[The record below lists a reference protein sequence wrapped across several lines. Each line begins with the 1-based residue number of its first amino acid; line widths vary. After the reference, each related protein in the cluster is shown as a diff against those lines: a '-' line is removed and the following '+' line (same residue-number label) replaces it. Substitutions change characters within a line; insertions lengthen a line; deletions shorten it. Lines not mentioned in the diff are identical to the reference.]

1 METATSLTIK
11 DPTCV
16 SIRIDASAEIR
27 MDDDVIHEIRHSG
40 MSYAPGRIIP
50 VQDGLFRIENIQ
62 KKGKHLYHLYSMQ
75 TSDSSVFIAPMLF
88 RTRASIM
95 WDTYFMNVFLWIE
108 DVPTMRLHVLLRKG
122 YSESFDTLDRTMKD
136 HEDFVDRLEV
146 DDFSLMYVFNVPMIY
161 EEDFLKYVKGKY
173 SEMSEEY
180 KVKIL
185 DFHSMKKTHEIYG
198 ILHRTEKRKAKVEKR
213 IGQDLPESAEL
224 YHIIDE
230 DRETYK
236 NRYRVFR
243 SQAMG

>member
-1 METATSLTIK
+1 METATTLTIK

-50 VQDGLFRIENIQ
+50 VQDGLFRIEDIQ
-62 KKGKHLYHLYSMQ
+62 KKGKYLYHLYSME
-75 TSDSSVFIAPMLF
+75 TSDSSVFIVPMLF
-88 RTRASIM
+88 KTRASIM

-108 DVPTMRLHVLLRKG
+108 DIPTMRLHVLLRKG

-136 HEDFVDRLEV
+136 HEDFVNRLEV
-146 DDFSLMYVFNVPMIY
+146 DDFSFMYIFNVPMIY

-236 NRYRVFR
+236 ARYRVFR
-243 SQAMG
+243 SDAMG

>member
-1 METATSLTIK
+1 METATAITIK

-16 SIRIDASAEIR
+16 SIRVDDTAEVR
-27 MDDDVIHEIRHSG
+27 QDDNTIHEVRHSG

-50 VQDGLFRIENIQ
+50 VQDGLFRIDNIE
-62 KKGKHLYHLYSMQ
+62 KKGINLYHLYSME
-75 TSDSSVFIAPMLF
+75 TSDSSIFLTPMLF
-88 RTRASIM
+88 KTRAQVM

-122 YSESFDTLDRTMKD
+122 YTDAFNALESIIKD

-146 DDFSLMYVFNVPMIY
+146 DDFSVMYVFNVPMIY
-161 EEDFLKYVKGKY
+161 EEDFLKFVKGKY

-185 DFHSMKKTHEIYG
+185 DFHSMKKTHEVYG
-198 ILHRTEKRKAKVEKR
+198 ILHKTKKRKTKVETR
-213 IGQDLPESAEL
+213 IGQNLPESAEL

>member
-1 METATSLTIK
+1 METATALTIK

-16 SIRIDASAEIR
+16 SIRVDASAEIR

-62 KKGKHLYHLYSMQ
+62 KKGNHIYHLYSME
-75 TSDSSVFIAPMLF
+75 TSDSSIFIAPMLF
-88 RTRASIM
+88 KTRASIM

-108 DVPTMRLHVLLRKG
+108 DSPTMRLHVLLRKG
-122 YSESFDTLDRTMKD
+122 YSESFEALDRNMKN

-146 DDFSLMYVFNVPMIY
+146 DDFSIMYVFNVPMIY

-185 DFHSMKKTHEIYG
+185 DFHSMKKTHEVYG
-198 ILHRTEKRKAKVEKR
+198 IIHRTERRKAKVEKR

>member
-1 METATSLTIK
+1 METATALTIK

-16 SIRIDASAEIR
+16 SIRVDASAEIR
-27 MDDDVIHEIRHSG
+27 MGDDVIHEIRHSG

-62 KKGKHLYHLYSMQ
+62 KKGKHLYHLYSME

-108 DVPTMRLHVLLRKG
+108 DIPTMRLHVLLRKG
-122 YSESFDTLDRTMKD
+122 YSESFNALDRTMKD
-136 HEDFVDRLEV
+136 HEDFVNRLEV
-146 DDFSLMYVFNVPMIY
+146 DDFSFMYVFNVPMIY

-236 NRYRVFR
+236 ARYRVFR
-243 SQAMG
+243 SDAME

>member
-1 METATSLTIK
+1 METATAVTIK

-16 SIRIDASAEIR
+16 SIRVDGTAEIR
-27 MDDDVIHEIRHSG
+27 QDDKTIHEIRHSG

-50 VQDGLFRIENIQ
+50 VQDGLFRIDNIE
-62 KKGKHLYHLYSMQ
+62 KKGTDLYYLYSME
-75 TSDSSVFIAPMLF
+75 TSDSSIFLTPMLF
-88 RTRASIM
+88 KTRSQVM

-108 DVPTMRLHVLLRKG
+108 NVSTMRLHVLFRKG
-122 YSESFDTLDRTMKD
+122 YTDSFNALESIIKN

-146 DDFSLMYVFNVPMIY
+146 DDFSVMYVFNVPMIY
-161 EEDFLKYVKGKY
+161 EEDFLKFVKGKY

-185 DFHSMKKTHEIYG
+185 DFHSMKKTHEVYG
-198 ILHRTEKRKAKVEKR
+198 ILYKTDARKVKVEKR
-213 IGQDLPESAEL
+213 IGQKLPASAEL
-224 YHIIDE
+224 YHVINE

>member
-1 METATSLTIK
+1 METATTVTIK

-16 SIRIDASAEIR
+16 SIRVDGTAEIR
-27 MDDDVIHEIRHSG
+27 QDDKTIHEIRHSG

-50 VQDGLFRIENIQ
+50 VQDGLFRIDNIE
-62 KKGKHLYHLYSMQ
+62 KKGTDLYYLYSME
-75 TSDSSVFIAPMLF
+75 TSDSSIFLTPMLF
-88 RTRASIM
+88 NTRSQVM
-95 WDTYFMNVFLWIE
+95 WDTYFMNVFLWME

-122 YSESFDTLDRTMKD
+122 YTDSFNALESIIKN

-146 DDFSLMYVFNVPMIY
+146 DDFSVMYVFNVSMIY
-161 EEDFLKYVKGKY
+161 EEDFLKFVKGKY

-185 DFHSMKKTHEIYG
+185 DFHSMKKTHEVYG
-198 ILHRTEKRKAKVEKR
+198 ILYKTDARKVKVEKR
-213 IGQDLPESAEL
+213 IGQKLPASAEL
-224 YHIIDE
+224 YHVINE